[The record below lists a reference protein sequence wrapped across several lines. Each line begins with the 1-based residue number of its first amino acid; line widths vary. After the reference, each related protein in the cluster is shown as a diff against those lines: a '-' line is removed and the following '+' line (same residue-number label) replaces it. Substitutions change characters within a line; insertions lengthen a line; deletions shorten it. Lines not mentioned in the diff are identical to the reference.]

1 MKNRGGRVFFSNL
14 GRLTYRYRWIITSSW
29 AVLFIFTSIFA
40 QRLPEMLKESG
51 FTPEQSESDLG
62 FETLEEKLGMSPS
75 TLNLVYTSNHL
86 DLTDESQTERIIES
100 LQNLKDLPYVTAI
113 QINPTQRI
121 TQNKG
126 IQSVIV
132 KMNLNNQESL
142 EAYPELRK
150 MITAPN
156 GMKLFID
163 GGTATLYEIQQAT
176 KHDLVKAEIIGI
188 PIALLVLL
196 IIFGTLVAA
205 FLPVIVGMVS
215 VSVTLGTTYFISHYY
230 DVSNF
235 LPNIVMMLGLALGID
250 YALFVV
256 SRFREELKQH
266 RSVETALARTMEKA
280 GHSVFFSG
288 FAVLIGMFGM
298 LFIRLP
304 IMYSLCLGGVLIVL
318 MSVLVSSTLLPALLG
333 IFGQA
338 INRLQV
344 FPAFQKKLGNSTLWK
359 RIAFGVMKRPA
370 FLTLFISLLLI
381 LLMTPVANM
390 KLGVPTAEV
399 LPPSYESRMG
409 SDLFDQH
416 YDDREAS
423 PIYIVV
429 RSPEPAAEEDSI
441 EAIKNYEESI
451 SKIKGVEEVRSFLDT
466 FENQSPEVI
475 AGLLQTDET
484 TRENLESRNLFRGE
498 YALLTAIPSY
508 DPDSTE
514 ASDLVN
520 QLRNV
525 NSAPLESFV
534 TGHSA
539 LRVDM
544 LSRIYEGLPS
554 LIFFIMTV
562 TYLILLFAFKSVLI
576 PLKAVLM
583 NVLSLGASLG
593 IVVIVFQNGWFAEAL
608 QITSTGYVN
617 LVMPVTIFSI
627 VFGISMDYE
636 VFLISRI
643 MEEYEKTGDNDKS
656 TAEGLQKT
664 GGLISSAALI
674 LMAVVGSFIFT
685 NIEITKALGVGLFC
699 AVFIDATIIRIIV
712 VPALM
717 KMLGHANWW
726 APRWLF
732 GK

>member
-1 MKNRGGRVFFSNL
+1 MGREFFRYL
-14 GRLTYRYRWIITSSW
+14 GRLTYRYRWAIAAFW
-29 AVLFIFTSIFA
+29 ALLFIFTSIYA
-40 QRLPEMLKESG
+40 QRLPDMLKESG
-51 FTPEQSESDLG
+51 FTPEGSESDLG
-62 FETLEEKLGMSPS
+62 FESLEEELGMSPS
-75 TLNLVYTSNHL
+75 TLNLIYTSNHL
-86 DLTDESQTERIIES
+86 DLTEESETARIIES
-100 LQNLKDLPYVTAI
+100 LENLKTQPYITNI
-113 QINPTQRI
+113 QVNPTPRL
-121 TQNKG
+121 TEEKG

-132 KMNLNNQESL
+132 KINLNNQESL
-142 EAYPELRK
+142 EVYPELRE
-150 MITAPN
+150 MITAPQ
-156 GMKLFID
+156 GMELFID

-176 KHDLVKAEIIGI
+176 KHDLVKAELIGI
-188 PIALLVLL
+188 PIALIVLL
-196 IIFGTLVAA
+196 IIFGTVGAA
-205 FLPVIVGMVS
+205 LLPVFVGMVS
-215 VSVTLGTTYFISHYY
+215 VSVTLGTTYFISYHF

-256 SRFREELKQH
+256 SRFREELKRH
-266 RSVETALARTMEKA
+266 RSVESAVARTMEKA

-333 IFGQA
+333 IFGHS

-344 FPAFQKKLGNSTLWK
+344 FPALQKKLGNSTLWR

-370 FLTLFISLLLI
+370 FLTIFISLILI
-381 LLMTPVANM
+381 LLMTPIANM

-416 YDDREAS
+416 YDNKEAS

-429 RSPEPAAEEDSI
+429 KTPESAAEEDSI
-441 EAIKNYEESI
+441 LLINEYEKTI
-451 SKIKGVEEVRSFLDT
+451 SKINGIQEVRSFLDT
-466 FENQSPEVI
+466 FENQSAEMI

-484 TRENLESRNLFRGE
+484 RENLERRNLLRGE
-498 YALLTAIPSY
+498 FALLTAIPAH
-508 DPDSTE
+508 DPNSPQ
-514 ASDLVN
+514 ASDLVE

-525 NSAPLESFV
+525 KTESLETYV

-539 LRVDM
+539 LRFDM
-544 LSRIYEGLPS
+544 LNRIYEGLPF
-554 LIFFIMTV
+554 LILFIMTV
-562 TYLILLFAFKSVLI
+562 TYLTLLYAFKSVLI

-643 MEEYEKTGDNDKS
+643 MEEYEKTGDNDRS

-664 GGLISSAALI
+664 GGLITSAALI
-674 LMAVVGSFIFT
+674 LMTVVGSFIFT

-732 GK
+732 GR